1 MSTLHICTSTLLPPQ
16 ILVHGSKA
24 SEHLLHIGH
33 LNTRGNKLC
42 DYYLIVSR
50 DLEGAI
56 YTLQS
61 AIKCHELYDCL
72 CYHVFL
78 HIIAMIIITST
89 QKSHLS
95 INTANSQTM
104 QFLLSAHCP
113 SSDLKFINV
122 ISSSSQAAAQS
133 ALNIYYSFNITEGNR
148 PSGNPIRSNSS
159 GGKKKSCAL
168 SSLKHFSGQIMCI

>member
-1 MSTLHICTSTLLPPQ
+1 MYVSVNFVQ
-16 ILVHGSKA
+16 IITV
-24 SEHLLHIGH
+24 I
-33 LNTRGNKLC
+33 
-42 DYYLIVSR
+42 
-50 DLEGAI
+50 
-56 YTLQS
+56 
-61 AIKCHELYDCL
+61 
-72 CYHVFL
+72 
-78 HIIAMIIITST
+78 IIITTT

-95 INTANSQTM
+95 INTVNSQTI

-159 GGKKKSCAL
+159 GGKKLCSFL
-168 SSLKHFSGQIMCI
+168 LKTFLRANYVHLK